1 MDVCEAGFPMA
12 SDGDFRAVERIAKEV
27 GPLTHGRKKPMVRH
41 THTHTHTHNTLTC
54 DLYHHHH
61 HHHLFTKTFYQM
73 PAIFSHLSLSQI
85 ICGLA
90 RAIPSDIQKAF
101 DAVKYAPHYRIH
113 TFLATSDIHLEH
125 KLKISREECI
135 KRATAVR
142 ERNHK

>member
-1 MDVCEAGFPMA
+1 V
-12 SDGDFRAVERIAKEV
+12 
-27 GPLTHGRKKPMVRH
+27 
-41 THTHTHTHNTLTC
+41 C
-54 DLYHHHH
+54 DLYHH
-61 HHHLFTKTFYQM
+61 LNFFYQNSCVLF
-73 PAIFSHLSLSQI
+73 ARSSLISLSQI

-142 ERNHK
+142 ERNQK